1 MIATTTSGDIIVIV
15 TFATILVLVVTGIL
29 AAMKWLM
36 RVMQRKPRPIP
47 RQSVG
52 VVFQMIK
59 PWKQDEDEEGEFEE
73 AESRIGYE
81 IRKLSAY
88 LEWRLQSDQIGEFDV
103 GKVEGE
109 RVSLFFFGPDARQI
123 WDKIEADVRT
133 YSPVKPLEVRFDF
146 GRRRGGKVIQD
157 IASDAPHDPKPI
169 PDFERW
175 DPPLVISP
183 IWRLLLK
190 SGAWSALLGFLGL
203 FLNSLGR
210 KVAGISEKE
219 NMRSG
224 FDAFVILGLSG
235 MFVIGIILCLI
246 CVCVIQRM
254 AKRPNTG
261 PMGRALQGAVLPKWI
276 SSRLILIIVAGV
288 ITGVLL
294 LLQMM

>member
-1 MIATTTSGDIIVIV
+1 MIATTTGGDIIVIV
-15 TFATILVLVVTGIL
+15 ALATTVVLVVTAAF

-36 RVMQRKPRPIP
+36 RVILRKPRPIP
-47 RQSVG
+47 AQSVG
-52 VVFQMIK
+52 VVFEMIK
-59 PWKQDEDEEGEFEE
+59 PWKQNEDGESEFEE
-73 AESRIGYE
+73 AESSVGYE
-81 IRKLSAY
+81 IRKFSAY
-88 LEWRLQSDQIGEFDV
+88 LESRLQSDQLGEFDV

-157 IASDAPHDPKPI
+157 IASATLHDPKPI

-175 DPPLVISP
+175 DPPVVISP
-183 IWRLLLK
+183 IWRLLQK

-210 KVAGISEKE
+210 KVAGISEQE

-224 FDAFVILGLSG
+224 FDAFVIPGLSG
-235 MFVIGIILCLI
+235 MLVIGIILCLI
-246 CVCVIQRM
+246 CVCVIKRM
-254 AKRPNTG
+254 AERPNTG

-276 SSRLILIIVAGV
+276 SNRLILIIVAGV
-288 ITGVLL
+288 ITGILL